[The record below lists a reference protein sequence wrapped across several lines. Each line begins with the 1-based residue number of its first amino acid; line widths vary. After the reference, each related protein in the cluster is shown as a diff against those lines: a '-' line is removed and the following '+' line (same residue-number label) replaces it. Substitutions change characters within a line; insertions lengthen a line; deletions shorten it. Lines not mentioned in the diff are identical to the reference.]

1 MRKIIKTIFLL
12 AGGAMGFV
20 SCQNQPIREATQKYP
35 VFTVASSSV
44 EITNDFPAA
53 IRGQQDIEIYSQILG
68 KIVEVAVTEGQRVKK
83 GQKLFIIDQA
93 PYKAALR
100 TAIANVSAA
109 KAATAT
115 ARLTYEGKRELFN
128 NKVISQYELSTA
140 ENVLLTAQAQQAQA
154 EAEEDNARNNLSYT
168 VIESPSD
175 GVVGTIPYRTG
186 TLVGSSSVSP
196 LTTVS
201 DNSEMYVYFSM
212 PENQLLSFIR
222 QYGTRENMLRQI
234 PAVYLRLNDGSAYS
248 EPGRIESISG
258 VIDSQ
263 TGAVSLR
270 ASFPNHAGLLHSGGA
285 GNVIMT
291 QQLDSA
297 LTIPQSATYEIQ
309 DKVFAYR
316 VVNGIAKSTR
326 ISVTPL
332 NGRKDYLVRSGL
344 QAGEKIVSEGVGFLQ
359 DDTPIAIK

>member
-1 MRKIIKTIFLL
+1 MRKIVKTIFLL
-12 AGGAMGFV
+12 TGGIVFV
-20 SCQNQPIREATQKYP
+20 SCQNQPTRETTQKYP
-35 VFTVASSSV
+35 VFTVSSSPV

-53 IRGQQDIEIYSQILG
+53 IRGQQDIEIYSQVPG
-68 KIVEVAVTEGQRVKK
+68 KIVEVVVTEGQRVKK
-83 GQKLFIIDQA
+83 GQTLFIIDQA

-100 TAIANVSAA
+100 TASANVSAA

-115 ARLTYEGKRELFN
+115 ARLTYDGKRELFN

-175 GVVGTIPYRTG
+175 GVVGTLPYRAG
-186 TLVGSSSVSP
+186 TLVGSSSPSP

-234 PAVYLRLNDGSAYS
+234 PAVFLRLNDGSIYS

-332 NGRKDYLVRSGL
+332 NDGKEYLVRSGL
-344 QAGEKIVSEGVGFLQ
+344 QEGEKIVSEGVGFLQ